1 VVDIKKI
8 DEEAV
13 LDDVSLL
20 VVVDDVFAVDVEDG
34 FEEVEEALTEDG
46 EAMVLLTEVDLVE
59 VLTVVLV
66 GIEAWLLLDEDF
78 EVERDDTLETLVVL
92 DIELVGEDFE
102 LEREDLLEVFVVLDV
117 ELLGDSFWLEV
128 AGALELRIED
138 TLKVFIVL
146 EMFADEIVLLAV
158 VDLELESTK
167 RLEILAVLDGVLLDE
182 IWWVEE
188 PVTGET
194 IEDFN
199 VLAGLLVE
207 EIFLVVVEEIFELES
222 RETLVTFVVL
232 DRGMLDEEN
241 LLLDVLETF
250 ELDLK
255 VVLEILEK
263 DVDDIFVLVVDEVVF
278 EVVFEVEDAILTHD
292 RAVSVE

>member
-1 VVDIKKI
+1 
-8 DEEAV
+8 
-13 LDDVSLL
+13 LDDISLL
-20 VVVDDVFAVDVEDG
+20 VVDDDFAVGVEDS
-34 FEEVEEALTEDG
+34 FEEVDEALTEG
-46 EAMVLLTEVDLVE
+46 EEVMVLLTETALVE

-167 RLEILAVLDGVLLDE
+167 RLEILVVLDGVLLDE

-188 PVTGET
+188 PVTDET
-194 IEDFN
+194 NEDFN
-199 VLAGLLVE
+199 VLDGLLVD
-207 EIFLVVVEEIFELES
+207 EIFLVVVVMVVEEIFELES
-222 RETLVTFVVL
+222 SETLVTFVVL
-232 DRGMLDEEN
+232 DIGMLGEEN

-263 DVDDIFVLVVDEVVF
+263 EVDIFVLVVD

>member
-1 VVDIKKI
+1 
-8 DEEAV
+8 
-13 LDDVSLL
+13 LDDISLL
-20 VVVDDVFAVDVEDG
+20 VVDDDFAVGVEDS
-34 FEEVEEALTEDG
+34 FEEVDEALTEG
-46 EAMVLLTEVDLVE
+46 EEVMVLLTETALVE

-92 DIELVGEDFE
+92 DIELLGEDFE

-167 RLEILAVLDGVLLDE
+167 RLEILVVLDGVLLDE

-188 PVTGET
+188 PVTDET
-194 IEDFN
+194 NEDFN
-199 VLAGLLVE
+199 VLDGLLVD
-207 EIFLVVVEEIFELES
+207 EIFLVVVVMVVEEIFELES
-222 RETLVTFVVL
+222 SETLVTFVVL
-232 DRGMLDEEN
+232 DIGMLGEEN

-263 DVDDIFVLVVDEVVF
+263 EVDIFVLVVD

>member
-1 VVDIKKI
+1 
-8 DEEAV
+8 
-13 LDDVSLL
+13 LDDISLL
-20 VVVDDVFAVDVEDG
+20 VVDDDFAVDVEDS
-34 FEEVEEALTEDG
+34 FEEVDEALTEG
-46 EAMVLLTEVDLVE
+46 EEVMVLLTETALVE

-66 GIEAWLLLDEDF
+66 GIEALLLLDEDF

-128 AGALELRIED
+128 AGTLELRIED

-167 RLEILAVLDGVLLDE
+167 RLEILVVLDGVLLDA

-188 PVTGET
+188 PVTDET
-194 IEDFN
+194 NEDFN
-199 VLAGLLVE
+199 VLDGLLVD
-207 EIFLVVVEEIFELES
+207 EIFLVVVVVVEEIFELES
-222 RETLVTFVVL
+222 SETLVTFVVL
-232 DRGMLDEEN
+232 DIGMLDEEN

-263 DVDDIFVLVVDEVVF
+263 EVDIFVLVVD

>member
-1 VVDIKKI
+1 
-8 DEEAV
+8 
-13 LDDVSLL
+13 
-20 VVVDDVFAVDVEDG
+20 
-34 FEEVEEALTEDG
+34 
-46 EAMVLLTEVDLVE
+46 
-59 VLTVVLV
+59 
-66 GIEAWLLLDEDF
+66 
-78 EVERDDTLETLVVL
+78 
-92 DIELVGEDFE
+92 
-102 LEREDLLEVFVVLDV
+102 LLEVFVVLDV

-167 RLEILAVLDGVLLDE
+167 RLEILVVLDGVLLDE
-182 IWWVEE
+182 IWWVED
-188 PVTGET
+188 PVTDET
-194 IEDFN
+194 NEDFN
-199 VLAGLLVE
+199 VLDGLLVDE
-207 EIFLVVVEEIFELES
+207 TFLVVVVMVVEEIFELES
-222 RETLVTFVVL
+222 SETLVTFIVL
-232 DRGMLDEEN
+232 DIGMLDEEN

-263 DVDDIFVLVVDEVVF
+263 EVDIFVLVVD

>member
-1 VVDIKKI
+1 
-8 DEEAV
+8 
-13 LDDVSLL
+13 
-20 VVVDDVFAVDVEDG
+20 
-34 FEEVEEALTEDG
+34 
-46 EAMVLLTEVDLVE
+46 
-59 VLTVVLV
+59 VLV
-66 GIEAWLLLDEDF
+66 GIEALLLLDEDF

-92 DIELVGEDFE
+92 DIELVGEDFELEREDLLEVFVVLDVELLGEDFE

-167 RLEILAVLDGVLLDE
+167 RLEILVVLDGVLLDE

-188 PVTGET
+188 PVTDET
-194 IEDFN
+194 NEDFN
-199 VLAGLLVE
+199 VLDGLLVD
-207 EIFLVVVEEIFELES
+207 EIFLVVVVMVVEEIFELES
-222 RETLVTFVVL
+222 SETLVTFVVL
-232 DRGMLDEEN
+232 DIGMLGEEN

-263 DVDDIFVLVVDEVVF
+263 EVDIFVLVVD